1 MRFIGKILLI
11 LLSSLFAFLT
21 LGAVGLFGIYAYYS
35 PKLPDDK
42 ELRKIDIQVPL
53 RIYTKDNQLLAE
65 YGEKRSRPVKL
76 EQVPKHLKYAF
87 LDIEDARFYE
97 HQGVDLKGMAR
108 ALYSVISTGS
118 ASQGAS
124 TVTMQLARNA
134 FLNSGKTVDRKLR
147 ETLLAIKL
155 EQNIS
160 KDEIL
165 ELYFNK
171 IYLGNRA
178 YGIAAAA
185 EVYYGK
191 TLDQLTLAQAAMI
204 AGLPKAPS
212 RYNPIVNPERA
223 MIRRNYILK
232 RMKEFNH
239 ITQAEYDAAIK
250 EPNTAQVHKTE
261 FETDAP
267 YLAEMVRAE
276 IVKRFNEDNAYTQ
289 GYHVY
294 TTLDAKQQAEA
305 ATALQNALLT
315 YDHRHGYRG
324 AEDNIDVDEFKSEE
338 DLLDKLADYPPLGGL
353 VAGVVQQV
361 DSKTAEVLT
370 ANEKKI
376 TLTLDNVS
384 WARKFHSADRRG
396 GAPHRVSDVLHKGDI
411 VRLRQT
417 DKDKDT
423 WTLSQVP
430 TVAGALISMDPHNGA
445 IRAVMGGFDFNHS
458 KFNRATQAMRQPGS
472 SFKPIVYTAALA
484 KGYSPN
490 SIVNDAPITIPG
502 SNWRP
507 ENFGGSYIGP
517 TTLAEALAK
526 SRNLVSVRVMKS
538 IGIKYTVDFAT
549 KFGFDRKNLP
559 ANLTLSL
566 GTAMVTPLDMATAYS
581 TFANGGYKIN
591 PYFITRIEDADGK
604 VLVQEKPVLVCG
616 DKAEVCKIEKNV
628 KPDEAEADAADKADT
643 SSETTSST
651 ETSTDPSKPS
661 WEQTDSKTKADD
673 KTKAGKDAK
682 DKDKTAVKEKEQ
694 PPKEYIEYPAAKRIL
709 DKRTHYQI
717 VSMLQGVTQFGT
729 AARASKVLGRK
740 DIAGKTGTTNDQKD
754 AWFCGFTP
762 NIVTISWIGFDDM
775 AKLGEGET
783 GTNVALPM
791 WIDYMHSVLEGTPV
805 KEWQRPV
812 DMKSAK
818 PEELPSLNGDGET
831 NKEANTGSDTKEDK
845 PANPTAVVPK
855 PETPTKGFEY
865 KREQDLR
872 PQRPAN
878 HNQPANRPAPPARRP
893 ERVEIPE
900 QLF

>member
-1 MRFIGKILLI
+1 MRFLGKILLI

-21 LGAVGLFGIYAYYS
+21 LGAVGLFGIYAYYA

-42 ELRKIDIQVPL
+42 ELRKIDVQVPL

-65 YGEKRSRPVKL
+65 YGEKRSHPVKL
-76 EQVPKHLKYAF
+76 ERVPKHLKYAF

-108 ALYSVISTGS
+108 AVYSVISTGS

-155 EQNIS
+155 EQNLS

-223 MIRRNYILK
+223 MIRRDYILK

-239 ITQAEYDAAIK
+239 ISQAEYDAALK

-261 FETDAP
+261 FETEAP

-305 ATALQNALLT
+305 ASALQNALLT

-338 DLLDKLADYPPLGGL
+338 DLLDKLSDYPTLGGL

-361 DSKTAEVLT
+361 DSKNAEVLT
-370 ANEKKI
+370 SNEKKI
-376 TLTLDNVS
+376 TLNLDNVS

-396 GAPHRVSDVLHKGDI
+396 GAPRRVSDVLHKGDI
-411 VRLRQT
+411 IRLRQT

-430 TVAGALISMDPHNGA
+430 TVAGALVSMDPHNGA
-445 IRAVMGGFDFNHS
+445 IRAVMGGFDYNHS

-538 IGIKYTVDFAT
+538 IGVKYTVDFAT
-549 KFGFDRKNLP
+549 KFGFERKNLP

-581 TFANGGYKIN
+581 TFANGGYKVS
-591 PYFITRIEDADGK
+591 PYFITRIEDAEGK
-604 VLVQEKPVLVCG
+604 VLVEEKPVLVCG
-616 DKAEVCKIEKNV
+616 DKTDVCKIEKHI
-628 KPDEAEADAADKADT
+628 KPDEAEAEINDATTDDKTANTTEAGTDT
-643 SSETTSST
+643 
-651 ETSTDPSKPS
+651 DAPKPS
-661 WEQTDSKTKADD
+661 WELTDNKTPGDAKTKSN
-673 KTKAGKDAK
+673 KDGK
-682 DKDKTAVKEKEQ
+682 DKDKTATKEQ
-694 PPKEYIEYPAAKRIL
+694 APKEYVEYPAAKRIL

-754 AWFCGFTP
+754 AWFCGFSP
-762 NIVTISWIGFDDM
+762 SVVTISWMGFDDM

-791 WIDYMHSVLEGTPV
+791 WIDYMQSVLKDRPV
-805 KEWQRPV
+805 KEWQRPA
-812 DMKSAK
+812 DMKAPK
-818 PEELPSLNGDGET
+818 VEELPSLNGDGEV
-831 NKEANTGSDTKEDK
+831 NKEAATSDTDAKEVK
-845 PANPTAVVPK
+845 PTVPVNVPK
-855 PETPTKGFEY
+855 PAAPTKGFEY

-872 PQRPAN
+872 PQRPAAN
-878 HNQPANRPAPPARRP
+878 HNQPTNRPAPPPRRP

>member
-1 MRFIGKILLI
+1 MRFLGKILLI

-97 HQGVDLKGMAR
+97 HQGVDVKGMAR
-108 ALYSVISTGS
+108 AVYSVISTGS

-155 EQNIS
+155 EQNLS

-171 IYLGNRA
+171 IFLGNRA

-223 MIRRNYILK
+223 MIRRDYILK

-239 ITQAEYDAAIK
+239 ISQAEYDAAIK

-305 ATALQNALLT
+305 ATAMHHALLT

-324 AEDNIDVDEFKSEE
+324 AEDNIDLDEFKSEE
-338 DLLDKLADYPPLGGL
+338 DLLDKLSDYPTLGGL
-353 VAGVVQQV
+353 VAGIVQQV
-361 DSKTAEVLT
+361 DNKTAQVLM

-376 TLTLDNVS
+376 SLSLDNVS

-396 GAPHRVSDVLHKGDI
+396 GAPRRVNEVLHKGDI
-411 VRLRQT
+411 IRLRQT

-430 TVAGALISMDPHNGA
+430 TVTGALVSMDPHNGA
-445 IRAVMGGFDFNHS
+445 IRAVMGGFDYNHS

-472 SFKPIVYTAALA
+472 SFKPIVYSAALA

-549 KFGFDRKNLP
+549 KFGFERKNLP

-566 GTAMVTPLDMATAYS
+566 GTAMVTPLNMATAYS
-581 TFANGGYKIN
+581 AFANGGYKVS

-604 VLVQEKPVLVCG
+604 VLVEEKPVLVCG
-616 DKAEVCKIEKNV
+616 DKTDVCKIEKHV
-628 KPDEAEADAADKADT
+628 KPDEAEAETSETNADT
-643 SSETTSST
+643 NNTTADT
-651 ETSTDPSKPS
+651 NTPKPS
-661 WEQTDSKTKADD
+661 WELTDTKTPDDD
-673 KTKAGKDAK
+673 KAK
-682 DKDKTAVKEKEQ
+682 PNKEAKNKDKTAAKEAA
-694 PPKEYIEYPAAKRIL
+694 PKEYVEYPAAKRIL

-754 AWFCGFTP
+754 AWFCGFSP
-762 NIVTISWIGFDDM
+762 SVVTISWIGFDDM

-783 GTNVALPM
+783 GTSVALPM
-791 WIDYMHSVLEGTPV
+791 WIDYMQSVLKDRPV
-805 KEWQRPV
+805 KEWQRPA
-812 DMKSAK
+812 DMKAPK
-818 PEELPSLNGDGET
+818 VEELPSLNGDGGD
-831 NKEANTGSDTKEDK
+831 NKEAATPNPEAAKEVK
-845 PANPTAVVPK
+845 PAAPVSVPK
-855 PETPTKGFEY
+855 PAAPTKGFEY

-872 PQRPAN
+872 PQRPAAN
-878 HNQPANRPAPPARRP
+878 HNQPVNRPAPPLRRP